1 MPAVDNLIR
10 EFVMQDISAA
20 LESFEITKKVEHQG
34 LKGKAREI
42 FVQKLFESLLS
53 HDFRFGSG
61 TITDRHGKQA
71 RETDVILYCPE
82 IMPARDPDEAAGYFP
97 VEACIYTIEVKS
109 TVSKAEI
116 SDAIKK
122 GQALD
127 QLESIFFSNRGPAS
141 TRPITVLFGFSS
153 DLKSGPDQE
162 FNRFRSMI
170 NEAGLNRFG
179 LPSVRVFCIVG
190 KGYWYFAPGN
200 VDGKDGH
207 YWFSSGATGEH
218 PEMRALISGM
228 INTIRS
234 EKLARYGLPFGS
246 YLLDEGPRI
255 PHP

>member
-10 EFVMQDISAA
+10 DFVTQDISAA

-42 FVQKLFESLLS
+42 FVQRLFESLLS
-53 HDFRFGSG
+53 HDFRS
-61 TITDRHGKQA
+61 

-127 QLESIFFSNRGPAS
+127 QLESIGPAS

-179 LPSVRVFCIVG
+179 LPSVRVFCVVG
-190 KGYWYFAPGN
+190 KGYWYFARGN
-200 VDGKDGH
+200 VDGKDGL